1 MQGRQD
7 FGLTDLGKE
16 QAHCLA
22 SWLLARGISWEAAY
36 VSPLSRA
43 RQTQEIIRAVCG
55 GPVAAVCDDLAE
67 LSAGALEGLDVDQI
81 TAAYPDFL
89 DRDIT
94 QLGDFADF
102 GGESYDQVQ
111 ARVSRLLDGFTEAH
125 RNSTAPILVVSH
137 GGLLFQLV
145 KAAVCTPVPRVAI
158 LRFSNC
164 TLTKLIFRERR
175 KRYLAEVSWHVPLEL
190 MGRRATEGL
199 SQLY

>member
-1 MQGRQD
+1 
-7 FGLTDLGKE
+7 
-16 QAHCLA
+16 
-22 SWLLARGISWEAAY
+22 
-36 VSPLSRA
+36 
-43 RQTQEIIRAVCG
+43 
-55 GPVAAVCDDLAE
+55 VCDDLAE

-94 QLGDFADF
+94 QFGDFADF

-111 ARVSRLLDGFTEAH
+111 ARVSRLLDGLTEAH